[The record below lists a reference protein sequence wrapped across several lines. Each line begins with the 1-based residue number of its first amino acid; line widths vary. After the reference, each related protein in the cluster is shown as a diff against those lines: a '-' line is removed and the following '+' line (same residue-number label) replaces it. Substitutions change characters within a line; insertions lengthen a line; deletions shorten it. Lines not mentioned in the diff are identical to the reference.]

1 MKPNTILLADDHA
14 LVLEGLQRI
23 LENQYTLLG
32 TVHDGRELVQAVERL
47 RPDLVVCDISMPE
60 LNGLEALS
68 HCRAKGLRTRFI
80 FVTGSLDATLA
91 TRAFRLGAE
100 GYVLKHAATDELL
113 NAIHEVLQG
122 RTYVTPRIADKVL
135 RNLMV
140 SPEDRSAAGTELSQ
154 REREVLQLIAEGKTM
169 KEAATALDV
178 SPRTVEFHKKN
189 IMDKT
194 GLRTTAEL
202 SRYAVRQGISVEPE

>member
-32 TVHDGRELVQAVERL
+32 TVHDGRELVHAVERL

-68 HCRAKGLRTRFI
+68 QCRAKGLRTRFI

-113 NAIHEVLQG
+113 NAIHEVL
-122 RTYVTPRIADKVL
+122 
-135 RNLMV
+135 
-140 SPEDRSAAGTELSQ
+140 
-154 REREVLQLIAEGKTM
+154 
-169 KEAATALDV
+169 
-178 SPRTVEFHKKN
+178 
-189 IMDKT
+189 
-194 GLRTTAEL
+194 
-202 SRYAVRQGISVEPE
+202 